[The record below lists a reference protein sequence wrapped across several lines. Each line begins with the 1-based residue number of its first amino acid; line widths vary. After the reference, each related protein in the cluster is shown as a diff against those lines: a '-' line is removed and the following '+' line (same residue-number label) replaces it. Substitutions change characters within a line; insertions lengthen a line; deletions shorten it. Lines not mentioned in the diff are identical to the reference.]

1 MIGRLVGPYKILSK
15 IGAGGMG
22 EVYLAEHTEL
32 GRKVALK
39 FVAAGATAEALSRF
53 HREAQAAAA
62 LHHRSIVTIYD
73 VGIDADRDRPFIAME
88 FVDGKPLTACI
99 RTDALSVERALDIAI
114 DVLEG
119 LSKAHQAG
127 IVHRDLKPDNI
138 FLDGCECVRILDFGL
153 AKISGAPQ
161 LTGEATRLGTVPYMS
176 PEQLLGQDIDARSD
190 LFSLGVILYE
200 MITGRRPFDGPHTA
214 AIEHAILNSTAEPL
228 SRFRRNI
235 SPEHERIINK
245 LLEKDPAHRYATAD
259 DLLVDLR
266 RVRNGHKTASRS
278 KALSP
283 WAIAAAVAGVVV
295 ATAMI
300 LAPDDGKHAKTRPLL
315 VVLPFENLGPAKD
328 EYFSDGVTDEI
339 IARLAMIKEIAVIS
353 RTSSMQYKSVKKSSR
368 DIARELGVSY
378 ILEGSVRWDQESG
391 RVRIT
396 PQLIRATDDT
406 HLWAQTYER
415 EVEAIFAVQAEIAG
429 EIAHALQITL
439 VDAEHDAIATVP
451 TRNVDAYTAYLRARQ
466 MIDTADDAADF
477 AGAMGLLT
485 SAVTLDSTF
494 ATAYG
499 TRAVLHAYL
508 FHRGW
513 DRTAQ
518 RLELANADLKRAVA
532 LAPDMPQINIAQAY
546 YLYWGFHRYNDALAS
561 LERAE
566 AHLPDDADIH
576 STTAWIYRRQ
586 GRYEEAIDRLH
597 RALRLDPKSVRLL
610 HDLAQTHTANA
621 TYAVADSCYARLMAV
636 APDYLITYSSAADNI
651 LLWKGDLSRANA
663 IMAKAPP
670 DNPETLLYA
679 RARLFWLA
687 GDRKCVDLLDHATKS
702 DANITDTT
710 FQPNDLL
717 AGIYLHT
724 LGEPDLARERFERA
738 CVRLEQLVDEHP
750 EDFRLYGALGLS
762 LAGLG
767 LEEDAVRAGKTAL
780 EMYPPKQDHFNGAS
794 LITDMAW
801 IYILT
806 GENDDAMDRIDDL
819 VDMKRMTP
827 ELLRIEPIYQ
837 SLRQEKRFQ
846 ELVGPNV

>member
-32 GRKVALK
+32 GRKVALT

-73 VGIDADRDRPFIAME
+73 VGVDTDRDRPFIAME

-99 RTDALSVERALDIAI
+99 RADALSVERAI
-114 DVLEG
+114 DVTIEVLEG

-138 FLDGCECVRILDFGL
+138 FIDNCECVRILDFGL
-153 AKISGAPQ
+153 AKIKDAPQ
-161 LTGEATRLGTVPYMS
+161 LTAEATRLGTVPYMS
-176 PEQLLGQDIDARSD
+176 PEQLMGEDIDARSD

-228 SRFRRNI
+228 SRFRRNV
-235 SPEHERIINK
+235 SDEHERIINK
-245 LLEKDPAHRYATAD
+245 LLEKDPAQRYATAD

-266 RVRNGHKTASRS
+266 RVRNGKKAGSRS
-278 KALSP
+278 RSISP
-283 WAIAAAVAGVVV
+283 WAIAAAVGGIVV

-300 LAPDDGKHAKTRPLL
+300 LAPDPPHPKTRPLL

-339 IARLAMIKEIAVIS
+339 IARIAMIKEIAVIS

-396 PQLIRATDDT
+396 PQLIRANDDT

-439 VDAEHDAIATVP
+439 VESDRDAIATVP
-451 TRNVDAYTAYLRARQ
+451 THNVDAYTAYLRARQ

-485 SAVTLDSTF
+485 SAIELDSTF

-518 RLELANADLKRAVA
+518 RLEMANADLQRAVA
-532 LAPDMPQINIAQAY
+532 LSPDLPQINIAQAY
-546 YLYWGFHRYNDALAS
+546 YLYWGFHRYDDALAS

-566 AHLPDDADIH
+566 VHLPDDADIH

-636 APDYLITYSSAADNI
+636 APDYLITYSSAVDNI
-651 LLWKGDLSRANA
+651 LLWKGDLTRANA
-663 IMAKAPP
+663 IMAEAPP
-670 DNPETLLYA
+670 DNAETLLYA
-679 RARLFWLA
+679 RARLYWLA
-687 GDRKCVDLLDHATKS
+687 RDRKCVDLLDGSSTR
-702 DANITDTT
+702 DAYITDTSY
-710 FQPNDLL
+710 QPNDLI

-724 LGEPDLARERFERA
+724 LGERDLARERFERA
-738 CVRLEQLVDEHP
+738 RVRLEQLVDEHP

-767 LEEDAVRAGKTAL
+767 LEEEAIRAGKTAL
-780 EMYPPKQDHFNGAS
+780 DMYPPDQDHFNGNS

-801 IYILT
+801 IYILA
-806 GENDDAMDRIDDL
+806 GENDDALDRIDEL
-819 VDMKRMTP
+819 VEMKRMTP

-837 SLRQEKRFQ
+837 SLRQEEHFQ
-846 ELVGPNV
+846 KLVGPNA